1 MMHECKSSHITFV
14 YLFNTLSLSQHDNC
28 LSYTCCRMR
37 YLKDANLFVEDVHK
51 ELDME
56 DREKSWD
63 EYKEK
68 HGMGL
73 GLW

>member
-1 MMHECKSSHITFV
+1 MQINSHYIFFICST
-14 YLFNTLSLSQHDNC
+14 LFLS
-28 LSYTCCRMR
+28 TCRMR

>member
-1 MMHECKSSHITFV
+1 MQIISHYI
-14 YLFNTLSLSQHDNC
+14 YLLFAPLSHDNQ
-28 LSYTCCRMR
+28 LFVSHACRMR